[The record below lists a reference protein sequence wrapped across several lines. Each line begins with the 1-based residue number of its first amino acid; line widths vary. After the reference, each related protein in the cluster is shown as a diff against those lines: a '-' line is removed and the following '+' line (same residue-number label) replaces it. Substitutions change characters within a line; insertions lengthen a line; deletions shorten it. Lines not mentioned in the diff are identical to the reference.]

1 MKADTIILPSGFSH
15 TEFLRMTDMKAT
27 TELEQ
32 ALWDRLADAVG
43 YDKFS
48 GGADDEAF
56 EGLSRAQL
64 IAALRRI
71 EADDIDVF
79 SYF

>member
-1 MKADTIILPSGFSH
+1 MKADTIILPSGFGH
-15 TEFLRMTDMKAT
+15 AEFLRMTDMKAT

-43 YDKFS
+43 YDKF
-48 GGADDEAF
+48 GGETEDGF

-64 IAALRRI
+64 VAALLRMENEGI
-71 EADDIDVF
+71 DINA
-79 SYF
+79 YL

>member
-15 TEFLRMTDMKAT
+15 TEFLRMTDLKAT

-48 GGADDEAF
+48 GGTDDEAF

-64 IAALRRI
+64 ADALYRI
-71 EADDIDVF
+71 ERAGVDIYR
-79 SYF
+79 YF

>member
-15 TEFLRMTDMKAT
+15 VEFLRMTDMKAT

-48 GGADDEAF
+48 GGVDDVF
-56 EGLSRAQL
+56 EGLSREQL
-64 IAALRRI
+64 ADALLRI
-71 EADDIDVF
+71 ERAGVDINR
-79 SYF
+79 YF